1 MWQGA
6 IRGDGGWRVGAED
19 VQGAR
24 RGRRAGGAHRLIG
37 RQEQTGGLVERGR
50 CADAIGVAGSAG
62 ASDGSHDGLERQA
75 YLWPSVAI
83 SGHRRS
89 SVAISGHQWQSDGP
103 CAPCSPS
110 GGPHRP
116 SLRDGRLPTAFRAA
130 PRAAALFFG
139 AALRAAADALLLRSC
154 RLRCLRTC
162 EPGGWCER
170 EGKGMAWTRAWTLC
184 ECGRGMVCT
193 RARTSSSRSR
203 SCSRRCSSPRSRS
216 AGSGAHP
223 CPPHRATCGHRCD
236 ECTCVNESALN
247 PIGTIASS
255 KMHKGRSTYEW
266 RAAAKEQR
274 SQRAFGIGSS
284 KGAEEAE

>member
-1 MWQGA
+1 MWRGA
-6 IRGDGGWRVGAED
+6 TRGDGGWRVGAED

-75 YLWPSVAI
+75 YLWPSVVI

-170 EGKGMAWTRAWTLC
+170 GAQSGVNARARAW
-184 ECGRGMVCT
+184 RGQGHGHCANAGAGWCARG
-193 RARTSSSRSR
+193 RARVARDHDR
-203 SCSRRCSSPRSRS
+203 ALEDVARRDLDPPDLVRIRVRHIEPPAGTGVMS
-216 AGSGAHP
+216 AH
-223 CPPHRATCGHRCD
+223 
-236 ECTCVNESALN
+236 V
-247 PIGTIASS
+247 
-255 KMHKGRSTYEW
+255 
-266 RAAAKEQR
+266 
-274 SQRAFGIGSS
+274 
-284 KGAEEAE
+284 